1 LFCAPIS
8 PPAEKSVI
16 AVEEV
21 MTSSNASASKTS
33 APPLVLVVEDDEL
46 IRLNAVDLIECSGFA
61 VIEAKDADEAIEILV
76 RRADVAVVFTDI
88 DMPGSMDGLKLAAA
102 IRNRW
107 PPIEI
112 VITSGKLN
120 PAPHSMPARSRFLA
134 KPYNGERLVE
144 TIRALAA

>member
-1 LFCAPIS
+1 
-8 PPAEKSVI
+8 
-16 AVEEV
+16 
-21 MTSSNASASKTS
+21 MTSSNAS

-46 IRLNAVDLIECSGFA
+46 IRLNAVDLIECAGFD
-61 VIEAKDADEAIEILV
+61 VIEATDADEAIKLLLT
-76 RRADVAVVFTDI
+76 RADIAVVFTDI

-112 VITSGKLN
+112 IITSGKVN
-120 PAPHSMPARSRFLA
+120 PSAQSLPARSRFLA

-144 TIRALAA
+144 TIRAFAA

>member
-1 LFCAPIS
+1 
-8 PPAEKSVI
+8 
-16 AVEEV
+16 
-21 MTSSNASASKTS
+21 MSKAL

-46 IRLNAVDLIECSGFA
+46 IRLNAVDLIECAGFD
-61 VIEAKDADEAIEILV
+61 VIEATDADKAIDILLA
-76 RRADVAVVFTDI
+76 RADIAVVFTDI

-112 VITSGKLN
+112 IITSGKLT
-120 PAPHSMPARSRFLA
+120 PSPQSLPARSRFLA

-144 TIRALAA
+144 TIRAFAA